1 MNKQNTN
8 NQEAS
13 SAGSGGR
20 GERGGRGR
28 GPSGEPGQRGARNP
42 DGANLDGTKPD
53 GTGQA
58 ASASAGQK
66 LKTIKRALHL
76 VWLGA
81 RHWTIASIVLLP
93 LQAALTALPI
103 YLSKLVVDSVANGL
117 RAPLGS
123 PIRANAFGQV
133 GMYIGLQAVVMLV
146 SAILSALAGLVR
158 NGQSAHVTD
167 YVTEIVH
174 AKSIEVDLEYY
185 ENARYYDTLRRA
197 QNQASYRPVSIV
209 SNLLSAAQSAF
220 SLLAL
225 VGLLFSL
232 HWGIALLLF
241 LSTVPGA
248 IVKMRYSG
256 RMYGWQRKRTPTE
269 RLSNYFDS
277 LLTSGSSAKEVR
289 LFSLGQMFLERAKVL
304 RATIREERLKMQAR
318 NTLLDF
324 GAQVLAMVSMY
335 GAYAFAAYRALEGAI
350 TLGGL
355 TMYFGAFQRGQ
366 GLVQQMLGSLAD
378 LYESS
383 LFLSDL
389 DEFLDLK
396 RKVEEPAAPRAV
408 PVPMRQGLQFENIGF
423 DYPGSNRH
431 VLNDV
436 SLTIRPGE
444 MIALVGENGS
454 GKTTLT
460 KLLCRLY
467 DPTRGRITLDGIDLR
482 EFTTTDLRGQIS
494 VIFQD
499 YEKYQ
504 LSARENIWLG
514 NIALPLEQ
522 EAVREQIIEA
532 ARYAGADAV
541 IGELNEGYETTLG
554 KMFEGGA
561 ELSIGQWQKVALA
574 RAFLRDAQIIVL
586 DEPTSAMDAK
596 AEYEFFRDFRILA
609 KDRATVLVSHRFST
623 VRMADCIYVLEDGK
637 IAESGTHEALME
649 QDGKYAHLFEMQAQH
664 YR

>member
-1 MNKQNTN
+1 MGMPSETGENQKDPKDQDKRSDRKPRPDRNISDKSAKKDAAANGSNT
-8 NQEAS
+8 
-13 SAGSGGR
+13 
-20 GERGGRGR
+20 
-28 GPSGEPGQRGARNP
+28 
-42 DGANLDGTKPD
+42 T
-53 GTGQA
+53 
-58 ASASAGQK
+58 QK

-76 VWLGA
+76 VWQGA
-81 RHWTIASIVLLP
+81 PGWTSASIALIP
-93 LQAALTALPI
+93 LQAALTTLPI
-103 YLSKLVVDSVANGL
+103 YLSKLVVDAVATGL
-117 RAPLGS
+117 RADHQTEAARQAS
-123 PIRANAFGQV
+123 FRAV
-133 GMYIGLQAVVMLV
+133 GFYILVQAVVMLLSAIV
-146 SAILSALAGLVR
+146 SAVAGIVR
-158 NGQSAHVTD
+158 NAQAAHVTD

-209 SNLLSAAQSAF
+209 TNLLSAAQNTF

-241 LSTVPGA
+241 LSTIPGA
-248 IVKMRYSG
+248 IVRIRYSG
-256 RMYGWQRKRTPTE
+256 RLYGWQRKRTPTE

-277 LLTSGSSAKEVR
+277 LLTGGSSAKEMR
-289 LFSLGQMFLERAKVL
+289 LFNLGALFLERAKKL
-304 RATIREERLKMQAR
+304 RVAIRGERLQLQAR

-324 GAQVLAMVSMY
+324 AAQVLATVSMY
-335 GAYAFAAYRALEGAI
+335 GAYAFAAYRTLQGSI

-366 GLVQQMLGSLAD
+366 GLLQQMLSSLAD

-396 RKVEEPAAPRAV
+396 RKVEEPTQPL
-408 PVPMRQGLQFENIGF
+408 PVPSKMQQGVRFENVGF
-423 DYPGSNRH
+423 DYPNSDRH
-431 VLNDV
+431 VLKDV
-436 SLTIRPGE
+436 SLSLRPGE

-454 GKTTLT
+454 GKTTIT

-467 DPTRGRITLDGIDLR
+467 DPTHGRITLDGLDLR
-482 EFTTTDLRGQIS
+482 AFTTTDLRSKIS

-522 EAVREQIIEA
+522 EAIREQIEEA

-541 IGELNEGYETTLG
+541 IGQLKEGYETTLG

-596 AEYEFFRDFRILA
+596 AEYEFFRDFRQLA
-609 KDRATVLVSHRFST
+609 QGRATVLVSHRFST
-623 VRMADCIYVLEDGK
+623 VRMADCIYVLENGE
-637 IAESGTHEALME
+637 IVESGTHEALVAA
-649 QDGKYAHLFEMQAQH
+649 DGKYAHLFEMQAQH

>member
-1 MNKQNTN
+1 MQAQGASGPGRGKPEAGGN
-8 NQEAS
+8 NQRKNEE
-13 SAGSGGR
+13 GEDEEKEKGGK
-20 GERGGRGR
+20 
-28 GPSGEPGQRGARNP
+28 A
-42 DGANLDGTKPD
+42 
-53 GTGQA
+53 
-58 ASASAGQK
+58 ASAGQK
-66 LKTIKRALHL
+66 LKTIKRALVL
-76 VWLGA
+76 VWKGA
-81 RHWTIASIVLLP
+81 PTWTVASIALLP
-93 LQAALTALPI
+93 LQATLTTLPI
-103 YLSKLVVDSVANGL
+103 YLSKLVVDAVANGL
-117 RAPLGS
+117 RS
-123 PIRANAFGQV
+123 PSREFAFRQV
-133 GMYIGLQAVVMLV
+133 GWYIGLQGGVML
-146 SAILSALAGLVR
+146 LSAVLTAISSLVR
-158 NGQSAHVTD
+158 NAQAAHVTD
-167 YVTEIVH
+167 YVTEVVH

-185 ENARYYDTLRRA
+185 ENARFYDTLRRA
-197 QNQASYRPVSIV
+197 QSQASYRPVSIV
-209 SNLLSAAQSAF
+209 NNLLYAAQSAF

-232 HWGIALLLF
+232 HWAIALLLF

-248 IVKMRYSG
+248 LVRIRFSG

-277 LLTSGSSAKEVR
+277 LLTGGTSAKEIR
-289 LFSLGQMFLERAKVL
+289 LFQLGKLFLERAKTL
-304 RATIREERLKMQAR
+304 RTEIRRERLQMQSR
-318 NTLLDF
+318 NALLDF
-324 GAQVLAMVSMY
+324 GAQVLATVAMY
-335 GAYAFAAYRALEGAI
+335 GAYAFAAWRTLQGKT

-366 GLVQQMLGSLAD
+366 SLVQQMLSNLAD

-389 DEFLDLK
+389 DEFLEIE
-396 RKVEEPAAPRAV
+396 RKVAEPLDPQPV
-408 PVPMRQGLQFENIGF
+408 PNPMRQGIRFENVAF
-423 DYPGSNRH
+423 DYPNSRRT
-431 VLNDV
+431 VLKDV
-436 SLTIRPGE
+436 TLEVAPGK

-454 GKTTLT
+454 GKTTIT

-467 DPTRGRITLDGIDLR
+467 DPTSGRITLDGRDLR
-482 EFTTTDLRGQIS
+482 DFHTNDLRQQIS

-514 NIALPLEQ
+514 NIALPLEE
-522 EAVREQIIEA
+522 EAVREQIIES

-541 IGELNEGYETTLG
+541 ITELKEGYETTLG

-586 DEPTSAMDAK
+586 DEPTSAMDAR
-596 AEYEFFRDFRILA
+596 AEYEFFRDFRLLA

-623 VRMADCIYVLEDGK
+623 VRMADCIYVLENGE
-637 IAESGTHEALME
+637 IIESGSHNELMTLN
-649 QDGKYAHLFEMQAQH
+649 GKYAHLFEMQAQH

>member
-1 MNKQNTN
+1 M
-8 NQEAS
+8 
-13 SAGSGGR
+13 
-20 GERGGRGR
+20 
-28 GPSGEPGQRGARNP
+28 
-42 DGANLDGTKPD
+42 
-53 GTGQA
+53 
-58 ASASAGQK
+58 GQK

-81 RHWTIASIVLLP
+81 PHWTVAAIVLLP

-103 YLSKLVVDSVANGL
+103 YLSKLVVDAVATGM
-117 RAPLGS
+117 RAPTGS
-123 PIRANAFGQV
+123 PTRALAFHQV
-133 GMYIGLQAVVMLV
+133 GWVIGLQAGVMLL
-146 SAILSALAGLVR
+146 SAILSALAGLAR
-158 NGQSAHVTD
+158 NGQAAHVTD

-209 SNLLSAAQSAF
+209 NNLLSAAQSAF

-248 IVKMRYSG
+248 LVKMRFSG
-256 RMYGWQRKRTPTE
+256 KMYGWQRRRTPTE

-277 LLTSGSSAKEVR
+277 LITGGSSAKELR
-289 LFSLGQMFLERAKVL
+289 LFNLGKMFLDRAKDL
-304 RATIREERLKMQAR
+304 RAEIRRERLQMQTR

-324 GAQVLAMVSMY
+324 GAQMLATVSMY
-335 GAYAFAAYRALEGAI
+335 GAYAFAAYRALQGAI

-366 GLVQQMLGSLAD
+366 GLVQQMLSNLAD

-396 RKVEEPAAPRAV
+396 RTVAEPVHPL
-408 PVPMRQGLQFENIGF
+408 PVPHPMREGIRFENIGF
-423 DYPGSNRH
+423 DYPNSNRH
-431 VLNDV
+431 VLHDV
-436 SLTIRPGE
+436 SLSIKPGE

-467 DPTRGRITLDGIDLR
+467 DPTRGRITLDGLDLR

-522 EAVREQIIEA
+522 EAIREQIEEA

-541 IGELNEGYETTLG
+541 IAELKEGYETTLG

-596 AEYEFFRDFRILA
+596 AEYEFFRDFRQLA
-609 KDRATVLVSHRFST
+609 QGRSTVLVSHRFST
-623 VRMADCIYVLEDGK
+623 VRMADCIYVLEDGR
-637 IAESGTHEALME
+637 IVESGTHESLMAE
-649 QDGKYAHLFEMQAQH
+649 NGKYAHLFDMQAQH